1 MIQKVIDDIW
11 VKYDKDKNGVLDKN
25 EARRF
30 MTTAIY
36 QTKSCVKVTPA
47 TFNVMFAEM
56 DKNGNGTV
64 EKDEMAVTIKKLLGS
79 SLR

>member
-1 MIQKVIDDIW
+1 M
-11 VKYDKDKNGVLDKN
+11 LDKN

-36 QTKSCVKVTPA
+36 QTKSTVKMTKA
-47 TFNVMFAEM
+47 SFNAMFADM

-64 EKDEMAVTIKKLLGS
+64 EKDEMAIEIKKLLAPGM
-79 SLR
+79 R